1 MADHALADAISA
13 LAKSQLL
20 TVEELRQSRGVMLD
34 MAKRF
39 GQMCDRFD
47 AYVAQSETRHTESE
61 RDIRVVKSQLT
72 DVYRRLAPLEAAY
85 EATKVTLAASPAA
98 KR

>member
-20 TVEELRQSRGVMLD
+20 TVAELRQSRGVMLD

-61 RDIRVVKSQLT
+61 RDIRVVKSQIS
-72 DVYRRLAPLEAAY
+72 DVYRRIAPLEAAH
-85 EATKVTLAASPAA
+85 AASVAA
-98 KR
+98 SAARPR

>member
-39 GQMCDRFD
+39 GQMCDRFE
-47 AYVAQSETRHTESE
+47 VFVGQTETRQHESE
-61 RDIRVVKSQLT
+61 RNIRVLETKFS
-72 DVYRRLAPLEAAY
+72 DVYRRLAPLEAAHAA
-85 EATKVTLAASPAA
+85 ATVTLAATPTA